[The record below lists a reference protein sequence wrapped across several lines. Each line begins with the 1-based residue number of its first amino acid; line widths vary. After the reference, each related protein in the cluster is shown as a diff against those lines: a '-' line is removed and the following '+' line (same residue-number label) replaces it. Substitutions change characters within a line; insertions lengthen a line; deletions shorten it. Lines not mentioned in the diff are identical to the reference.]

1 MLGIPFDAEDL
12 GRGDCFDAAFDVD
25 VAAHVGGDDGGDDHQ
40 IIGKIRSRDG
50 LDDETGLMQGVE
62 HQRADG
68 LLVLTQAFD
77 LKGVT
82 DALGLMR
89 LRGAP
94 GVDGRADRPE
104 HHVGEHDG
112 GGPDCG
118 GRFHA
123 GAAQR
128 ADRRR
133 RP

>member
-1 MLGIPFDAEDL
+1 M
-12 GRGDCFDAAFDVD
+12 
-25 VAAHVGGDDGGDDHQ
+25 GGDDGGDDHQ